1 MRGVSVVVRASGSLR
16 HCGRQNMRQVSSYV
30 LVVSFALLV
39 GVGHAS
45 EHADHAI
52 AQNAKL
58 AKYVAAREAEFDQI
72 PPARK
77 KALLQLTKYVQQ
89 RLATGGP
96 IKLLFVCTH
105 NSRNSHLSQIWT
117 ATAAMH
123 YGLDRVVAYSGGM
136 VATAFN
142 PRAAAALK
150 RAGFEVA
157 KKTDGPNP
165 LYEVRASAGA
175 KPWQCYSKV
184 YSDSA
189 NPTSSFAAV
198 MTCDEAAEHCPNV
211 PGADTRVAIPFA
223 ELSEADNTPQEVS
236 KYDEICRQIARELLF
251 AFSRVKQTAAGH

>member
-1 MRGVSVVVRASGSLR
+1 
-16 HCGRQNMRQVSSYV
+16 MRQVSLYA
-30 LVVSFALLV
+30 LVVSVALLV

-58 AKYVAAREAEFDQI
+58 ARYVAAREAEFDQI
-72 PPARK
+72 PSARK
-77 KALLQLTKYVQQ
+77 RALLQLTKYMQT

-105 NSRNSHLSQIWT
+105 NSRNSHLSQIWA
-117 ATAAMH
+117 ATAAMY

-142 PRAAAALK
+142 PRAAAALE
-150 RAGFEVA
+150 RAGFEVG
-157 KKTDGPNP
+157 KKTEGPNP
-165 LYEVRASAGA
+165 LYEVRVGTGA
-175 KPWQCYSKV
+175 KPWQCYSKL
-184 YSDSA
+184 YGDSA
-189 NPTSSFAAV
+189 NPTSGFAAV

-223 ELSEADNTPQEVS
+223 ELSAADDTPQEVS

-251 AFSRVKQTAAGH
+251 AFSRVKQAGAGH